1 MTEIM
6 KEIIK
11 IAHDAGVTQR
21 ELAKKIDTTEG
32 TMSRW
37 YKGERTPK
45 ISDVEKMAKV
55 LGMKLC
61 LEDSNIG
68 HWIEKYVED
77 GCGELYSY
85 WTCSECGRNVGHNL
99 ENIEDVL
106 NDYPYCH
113 CGAKMVEPN
122 ERSEKE

>member
-21 ELAKKIDTTEG
+21 EFAKKIGTTEI

-55 LGMKLC
+55 LGGKLC
-61 LEDSNIG
+61 LQDIGDKIG
-68 HWIEKYVED
+68 HWIEKYTED
-77 GCGELYSY
+77 GCGELHSH

-99 ENIEDVL
+99 ANIEDVL

-113 CGAKMVEPN
+113 CGAKMVDCQQVL
-122 ERSEKE
+122 